1 MIMRNLNDIFNLH
14 DSDKSSWNMDL
25 AIESLMDG
33 DSEYAHDH
41 LVDLLYDEI
50 SKIENQVKGMSFYRF
65 TSIPTMGKSEIMD
78 MENDPVINDVLMIGL
93 LFQIQLTSMTQW
105 IQLLRSG

>member
-14 DSDKSSWNMDL
+14 DSDKCSWNMEL

-50 SKIENQVKGMSFYRF
+50 SKIEN
-65 TSIPTMGKSEIMD
+65 
-78 MENDPVINDVLMIGL
+78 
-93 LFQIQLTSMTQW
+93 
-105 IQLLRSG
+105 

>member
-14 DSDKSSWNMDL
+14 DSDKCSWNMEL

-50 SKIENQVKGMSFYRF
+50 SKIAIDLINKKLDDRSLVYKDLEPINEESV
-65 TSIPTMGKSEIMD
+65 IKSKYF
-78 MENDPVINDVLMIGL
+78 N
-93 LFQIQLTSMTQW
+93 
-105 IQLLRSG
+105 

>member
-1 MIMRNLNDIFNLH
+1 MRNLNDIFNLH
-14 DSDKSSWNMDL
+14 DSDKCSWNMDL

-50 SKIENQVKGMSFYRF
+50 SKIENQVKGRSFYRF
-65 TSIPTMGKSEIMD
+65 TSIPTMGKSEKWIWKMT
-78 MENDPVINDVLMIGL
+78 L
-93 LFQIQLTSMTQW
+93 LSMMC
-105 IQLLRSG
+105 